1 MTALMQRLTLFVLLF
16 ITIPLVLAPAVRH
29 ANAASGTEVVV
40 RLTPDAYGFSD
51 TTLEDVLQGRIVTR
65 LPELSSLHLRLT
77 TDEALGEA
85 VARLQRVPWVVMAEG
100 NPVVHTTLAPNDPF
114 YSTQAP
120 YLALI
125 EAPDAWDIETGH
137 DSVLVAILDSGIS
150 LEHPDLQ
157 GRIWTNINETQ
168 RNGIDDDSN
177 GCIDDL
183 RGCNFVTKDS
193 ADPHCTVPSGPGDVK
208 DDNGHGTFI
217 AGIIAANGNNG
228 IGLVGVAPGVTILPV
243 KILDCYGGGTAV
255 DAAQGV
261 LYAARNGARVANIS
275 FNADGESATLASA
288 IREAHDR
295 YGMVIV
301 AASGNEGKAGV
312 RFPARLPE
320 TIAVGSAGVP
330 GDYTKRSTFS
340 NWGPEV
346 AVVAPGLNVVSTVS
360 RELCGTWVCV
370 QEQPYAV
377 ASGTSFA
384 APMVTALAA
393 LIVSKNPFIAPEDV
407 RAMIMRTAV
416 ALPAGETPG
425 WSGAGRIRMQQALK
439 TRRYITSA
447 PGISH

>member
-1 MTALMQRLTLFVLLF
+1 MLFFVFLF
-16 ITIPLVLAPAVRH
+16 ASGILVWPAVTHH
-29 ANAASGTEVVV
+29 ASAAPGAEVVV
-40 RLTPDAYGFSD
+40 RLTPDAYALPD
-51 TTLEDVLQGRIVTR
+51 VVLEDAMQGRILTR
-65 LPELSSLHLRLT
+65 LPDLQSLRIRLT
-77 TDEALGEA
+77 TEESLTEAI
-85 VARLQRVPWVVMAEG
+85 VRLQRLPWIVLAEG
-100 NPVVHTTLAPNDPF
+100 NPSVRTTVAPNDPL

-120 YLALI
+120 YLTLI
-125 EAPDAWDIETGH
+125 EAPEAWDLEMGR
-137 DSVLVAILDSGIS
+137 DSVLVAVLDSGIS

-157 GRIWTNINETQ
+157 GRIWTNIYETE
-168 RNGIDDDSN
+168 RNGVDDDRN
-177 GCIDDL
+177 GCIDDT
-183 RGCNFVTKDS
+183 RGCNFVTRDS
-193 ADPHCTVPSGPGDVK
+193 ADAHCTVPSGPGEVK

-228 IGLVGVAPGVTILPV
+228 IGLSGLAPGVTILPV

-261 LYAARNGARVANIS
+261 LYAARTGARVANIS
-275 FNADGESATLASA
+275 FSADGESATLASA

-312 RFPARLPE
+312 RFPARLPQ
-320 TIAVGSAGVP
+320 TIAVGSAGIP
-330 GDYTKRSTFS
+330 GDYTRRSSFS

-360 RELCGTWVCV
+360 RELCASWVCV

-384 APMVTALAA
+384 APMVTSLAA
-393 LIVSKNPFIAPEDV
+393 LIVSKNPFIAPDDV
-407 RAMIMRTAV
+407 REMITRSAV
-416 ALPAGETPG
+416 SLPVGDTPG
-425 WSGAGRIRMQQALK
+425 WAGAGRIRMQQALK
-439 TRRYITSA
+439 TRRYVTSA

>member
-1 MTALMQRLTLFVLLF
+1 MTPLMQRLMLFVLLF
-16 ITIPLVLAPAVRH
+16 VALPLLLAPLVRH
-29 ANAASGTEVVV
+29 ADAAAGTEVVV

-51 TTLEDVLQGRIVTR
+51 ATLEDALQGRIVTR
-65 LPELSSLHLRLT
+65 LPELHSLHLRLT
-77 TDEALGEA
+77 TDEALAEA
-85 VARLQRVPWVVMAEG
+85 ISRLQRLPWVVMAEG
-100 NPVVHTTLAPNDPF
+100 NPGVRTTLAPNDPF
-114 YSTQAP
+114 FSTQAP
-120 YLALI
+120 YLTLI
-125 EAPDAWDIETGH
+125 EAPEAWDIETGH

-157 GRIWTNINETQ
+157 GRIWTNINETE
-168 RNGIDDDSN
+168 RNGVDDDGN
-177 GCIDDL
+177 GCIDDR

-193 ADPHCTVPSGPGDVK
+193 ADPHCTAPSGPGEVK

-228 IGLVGVAPGVTILPV
+228 IGLAGAAPGVTILPV

-360 RELCGTWVCV
+360 RELCATWVCV

-384 APMVTALAA
+384 APMVTSLAA

-425 WSGAGRIRMQQALK
+425 WAGTGRIRMQQALK
-439 TRRYITSA
+439 SRRFVTSA
-447 PGISH
+447 PGITH

>member
-1 MTALMQRLTLFVLLF
+1 MRLGALFVLLF
-16 ITIPLVLAPAVRH
+16 AISSAGWH
-29 ANAASGTEVVV
+29 SMASNPVEGWGVDVVV
-40 RLTPDAYGFSD
+40 RVRPDAYALPD
-51 TTLEDVLQGRIVTR
+51 HALEKALEGRIMAR
-65 LPELSSLHLRLT
+65 LPELRSLHLRLDNAT
-77 TDEALGEA
+77 ATAEAIKRL
-85 VARLQRVPWVVMAEG
+85 ARLPWVELAEG
-100 NPVVHTTLAPNDPF
+100 NPAVRTTVAPNDPL

-120 YLALI
+120 YLTLI
-125 EAPDAWDIETGH
+125 EAPEAWEIETGR
-137 DSVLVAILDSGIS
+137 DSVIVAVLDSGIA

-157 GRIWTNINETQ
+157 GRIWTNRSEAGG
-168 RNGIDDDSN
+168 NGTDDDGN
-177 GCIDDL
+177 GCVDDL
-183 RGCNFVTKDS
+183 RGCNFVTRED
-193 ADPHCTVPSGPGDVK
+193 AARQCAAPSGPGDVR

-217 AGIIAANGNNG
+217 SGIIAANANNAL
-228 IGLVGVAPGVTILPV
+228 GLSGVAPGVTIMPV

-275 FNADGESATLASA
+275 FSADGDSATLAAA

-301 AASGNEGKAGV
+301 AASGNEGRRGV

-330 GDYTKRSTFS
+330 GDYTRRSTFS

-346 AVVAPGLNVVSTVS
+346 AVVAPGLNVISSVP

-370 QEQPYAV
+370 QDQPYAV

-393 LIVSKNPFIAPEDV
+393 LIVSKHPFIAPYTV
-407 RAMIMRTAV
+407 RDMIARSSV

-425 WSGAGRIRMQQALK
+425 WAGAGRIRLLQALK
-439 TRRYITSA
+439 QRHYVTSA

>member
-1 MTALMQRLTLFVLLF
+1 MILFVLLF
-16 ITIPLVLAPAVRH
+16 VSMPLIWTSMLHNV
-29 ANAASGTEVVV
+29 AASAGTEVVV
-40 RLTPDAYGFSD
+40 RLTPDAYGFTD
-51 TTLEDVLQGRIVTR
+51 ATLEDALLGRIVTR
-65 LPELSSLHLRLT
+65 LPELQSLHLRLI
-77 TDEALGEA
+77 TDESVAEA
-85 VARLQRVPWVVMAEG
+85 VARLQRLPWVLMAEG
-100 NPVVHTTLAPNDPF
+100 NPAVRTALAPNDPL

-125 EAPDAWDIETGH
+125 EAPEAWDIEMGR
-137 DSVLVAILDSGIS
+137 DSVLVAVLDSGIA

-157 GRIWTNINETQ
+157 GRVWTNINETE
-168 RNGIDDDSN
+168 RNGVDDDRN
-177 GCIDDL
+177 GCIDDA
-183 RGCNFVTKDS
+183 RGCNFVTRNS
-193 ADPHCTVPSGPGDVK
+193 ADTHCPVPSNSGDVK

-228 IGLVGVAPGVTILPV
+228 IGLVGAAPGVTILAV

-275 FNADGESATLASA
+275 FSADGDSATLASA

-301 AASGNEGKAGV
+301 AASGNEGKRGV

-330 GDYTKRSTFS
+330 GDYTKRSSFS

-346 AVVAPGLNVVSTVS
+346 AVVAPGLNVVSAVS

-384 APMVTALAA
+384 APMVTSLAA
-393 LIVSKNPFIAPEDV
+393 LIVSKNPFIAPRDV
-407 RAMIMRTAV
+407 RDMIMRTAV
-416 ALPAGETPG
+416 ALPAGETQG
-425 WSGAGRIRMQQALK
+425 WAGAGRIRMQQALK
-439 TRRYITSA
+439 TRRYITGA

>member
-1 MTALMQRLTLFVLLF
+1 MTALMRRLLLFVLLF
-16 ITIPLVLAPAVRH
+16 VTLPLAGASSLHH
-29 ANAASGTEVVV
+29 AAASVGTEVVV
-40 RLTPDAYGFSD
+40 RLTPDAYGFTD
-51 TTLEDVLQGRIVTR
+51 ATLEDALQGRIVTR
-65 LPELSSLHLRLT
+65 LPELNSLHLRLT
-77 TDEALGEA
+77 TDESVIEA
-85 VARLQRVPWVVMAEG
+85 IARLQRLPWVLMAEG
-100 NPVVHTTLAPNDPF
+100 NPGVRTTLAPNDPF

-120 YLALI
+120 YLSLI
-125 EAPDAWDIETGH
+125 EAPEAWDLEPGR

-157 GRIWTNINETQ
+157 GRIWTNINETE
-168 RNGIDDDSN
+168 RNGVDDDRN

-193 ADPHCTVPSGPGDVK
+193 ADSHCTVPTGPGDVK

-228 IGLVGVAPGVTILPV
+228 IGMAGAAPGVTILPV

-301 AASGNEGKAGV
+301 AASGNEGKGGV

-320 TIAVGSAGVP
+320 TIAVGSAGIP
-330 GDYTKRSTFS
+330 GDYTKRSSFS

-360 RELCGTWVCV
+360 RELCGSWVCV

-384 APMVTALAA
+384 APMVTSLAA

-407 RAMIMRTAV
+407 RAIIMRTAV
-416 ALPAGETPG
+416 ALPAGDTPG
-425 WSGAGRIRMQQALK
+425 WAGAGRIRMQQALK
-439 TRRYITSA
+439 TKRYITSA
-447 PGISH
+447 PGITH